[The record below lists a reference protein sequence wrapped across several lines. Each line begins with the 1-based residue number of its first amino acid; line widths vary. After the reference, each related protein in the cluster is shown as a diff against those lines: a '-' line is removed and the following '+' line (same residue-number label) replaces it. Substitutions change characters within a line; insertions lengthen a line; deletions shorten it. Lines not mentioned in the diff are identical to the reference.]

1 MEPTLSYVR
10 TMNPQ
15 PALPDSRPLD
25 DDATGMP
32 RYLQLS
38 TLFRRMIESG
48 QWQPDSQIPTV
59 EELAAEYGVARAT
72 VRQALGRLDNEGLI
86 ARYRAKGT
94 FVTYRPQE
102 QLWCEVETDWSGLL
116 RSRPGATIE
125 LLSEESGLQPPVFL
139 NASGE
144 RVRSYRRFKRRHSRD
159 GKPFLVAY
167 TYLDEALCKRVKR
180 EDLET
185 KTALSLL
192 SSIRGVK
199 LEDVRQTLTIGA
211 ADVVT
216 AKELGVPLNAPVAY
230 VHRSAVDSTGKLVMV
245 SDGTY
250 RGDIVRLDIK
260 LK

>member
-1 MEPTLSYVR
+1 MSAHPTL
-10 TMNPQ
+10 
-15 PALPDSRPLD
+15 AEAGPLD
-25 DDATGMP
+25 DDATGIP

-38 TLFRRMIESG
+38 SLFRRMIESG
-48 QWQPDSQIPTV
+48 QWQTDSQIPTV

-72 VRQALGRLDNEGLI
+72 VRQALGRLDAEGLI

-94 FVTYRPQE
+94 FVTYRPQD

-125 LLSEESGLQPPVFL
+125 LLSEETGQQPPAFL
-139 NASGE
+139 HQTGE
-144 RVRSYRRFKRRHSRD
+144 RARSYRRFKRRHWRE

-167 TYLDEALCKRVKR
+167 TYLDEALCRRISK
-180 EDLET
+180 EDLES

-192 SSIRGVK
+192 SDIRGVK
-199 LEDVRQTLTIGA
+199 LGDVRQTLTIGA

-216 AKELGVPLNAPVAY
+216 AKELAVALNTPVAY
-230 VHRSAVDSTGKLVMV
+230 VHRSAVDVAGKLIMV

-250 RGDIVRLDIK
+250 RGDVVRLDMK